1 MAEQQGWLDGS
12 IKNKSAS
19 FYSNPAGFSMLMHR
33 NNIRFCEAIKPTTG
47 GRRQRRQPSDPPA
60 PLRGTSVLDSD
71 QDRFYQIPEPPP
83 LPPAPPWLY
92 PRIAYLAIF
101 CRSFFNQNFQS
112 NFHPILMRF
121 CLQLGLQNPPKIH
134 PKSISRVSWKFDA
147 ILVRFFPFFLGFP
160 SLGDTQNLAKT
171 L

>member
-1 MAEQQGWLDGS
+1 MAQSRIKAQASTANQLDSACSCTETIYDSAKQSNLLLGAGS
-12 IKNKSAS
+12 RGVSLHI
-19 FYSNPAGFSMLMHR
+19 Y
-33 NNIRFCEAIKPTTG
+33 
-47 GRRQRRQPSDPPA
+47 PPA

-83 LPPAPPWLY
+83 LPPTLRVWRGRL
-92 PRIAYLAIF
+92 AYLGSF

-134 PKSISRVSWKFDA
+134 PKSISRVS
-147 ILVRFFPFFLGFP
+147 
-160 SLGDTQNLAKT
+160 
-171 L
+171 